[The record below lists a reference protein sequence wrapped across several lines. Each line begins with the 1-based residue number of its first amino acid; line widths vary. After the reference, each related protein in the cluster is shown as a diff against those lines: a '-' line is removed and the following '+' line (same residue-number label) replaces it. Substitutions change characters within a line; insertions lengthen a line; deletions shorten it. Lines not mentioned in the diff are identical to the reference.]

1 MRTEKKKKKRV
12 LWITLSII
20 GLLVLGT
27 GGYAFYLYK
36 SAADTVASIHEDLN
50 RDKSDKRTEEVKFSE
65 KDPISILLMGVDER
79 DGDAGRSDS
88 LILMTV
94 NPNTN
99 STQMV
104 SIPRDTRTEIVGK
117 GKEDKIN
124 HAYAFGG
131 TEMAINTVEHF
142 LDIPIDYFVKIN
154 MESFKDTVDAVGG
167 VEVNNTL
174 DFSYGGYDFPKGIV
188 SLDGEKALAFTRMR
202 YEDPRG
208 DFGRQERQ
216 RQIIEAVL
224 KKGANISSI
233 TKFGDMFG
241 VVRNNITTNLTFDEM
256 WAVQANYKT
265 AIKKLEQFQVKGSGD
280 TINGIYYYIVP
291 EDERLT
297 LSNQLKE
304 HLEISTNTAS
314 TKKQNKS
321 ASALISLR
329 QIRRF

>member
-1 MRTEKKKKKRV
+1 MREARKKRKKW
-12 LWITLSII
+12 LWITLSVI
-20 GLLVLGT
+20 GLFVLAT

-36 SAADTVASIHEDLN
+36 SATDTVASIHEDLN
-50 RDKSDKRTEEVKFSE
+50 RDKSDKRPEDVVFKD

-79 DGDAGRSDS
+79 EGDRGRSDS

-117 GKEDKIN
+117 GIDDKIN

-131 TEMAINTVEHF
+131 TEMAVATVENF
-142 LDIPIDYFVKIN
+142 LDVPVDYFVKIN

-174 DFSYGGYDFPKGIV
+174 NFSYGGYDFNEGTIT
-188 SLDGEKALAFTRMR
+188 LDGEKALAYTRMR
-202 YEDPRG
+202 YDDPRG
-208 DFGRQERQ
+208 DFGRQDRQ
-216 RQIIEAVL
+216 RQVIEGVM

-241 VVRNNITTNLTFDEM
+241 VVRDNVKTNLTFDEM
-256 WAVQANYKT
+256 WEIQANYKS
-265 AIKKLEQFQVKGSGD
+265 ASSNLEQFQVKGTGD
-280 TINGIYYYIVP
+280 KINGIYYYIVP
-291 EDERLT
+291 EEERLS

-304 HLEISTNTAS
+304 HLEITTETAS
-314 TKKQNKS
+314 VAK
-321 ASALISLR
+321 
-329 QIRRF
+329 

>member
-1 MRTEKKKKKRV
+1 MRETRKKKKKW

-20 GLLVLGT
+20 GLLVLST

-36 SAADTVASIHEDLN
+36 SAADTVASIHEDID
-50 RDKSDKRTEEVKFSE
+50 REKSDKRSEKVEFVE

-79 DGDAGRSDS
+79 EGDRGRSDS

-104 SIPRDTRTEIVGK
+104 SIPRDTRTEIIGK
-117 GKEDKIN
+117 GKQDKIN

-131 TEMAINTVEHF
+131 TEMAIATVEHF
-142 LDIPIDYFVKIN
+142 LDVPVDYFVKIN
-154 MESFKDTVDAVGG
+154 MESFQDTVDAVGG

-174 DFSYGGYDFPKGIV
+174 NFSYGGYDFPEGSIT
-188 SLDGEKALAFTRMR
+188 LDGKKALAYTRMR

-208 DFGRQERQ
+208 DFGRQDRQ
-216 RQIIEAVL
+216 RQVIEAVI

-241 VVRNNITTNLTFDEM
+241 VVRDNVKTNLTFDEM
-256 WAVQANYKT
+256 WEIQANYK
-265 AIKKLEQFQVKGSGD
+265 AASQNLEQFQVKGSGD
-280 TINGIYYYIVP
+280 KINGIYYYIVP
-291 EDERLT
+291 EEDRLA

-304 HLEISTNTAS
+304 HLEISSKTAS
-314 TKKQNKS
+314 TD
-321 ASALISLR
+321 
-329 QIRRF
+329 

>member
-1 MRTEKKKKKRV
+1 MRAEKKKKKKV
-12 LWITLSII
+12 LWIILSII
-20 GLLVLGT
+20 GVLVLST

-36 SAADTVASIHEDLN
+36 SAADTVASIHEDLD
-50 RDKSDKRTEEVKFSE
+50 REKSDKRTEEVKFSE

-79 DGDAGRSDS
+79 EGDVGRSDS

-131 TEMAINTVEHF
+131 TEMALDTVENF

-174 DFSYGGYDFPKGIV
+174 DFTYEGYEFNKGLV
-188 SLDGEKALAFTRMR
+188 SLDGKKALAYTRMR

-208 DFGRQERQ
+208 DFGRQDRQ
-216 RQIIEAVL
+216 RQVIEAVI
-224 KKGANISSI
+224 KKGANVSSI

-241 VVRNNITTNLTFDEM
+241 VVRDNVKTNLTFDEM
-256 WAVQANYKT
+256 WEIQANYK
-265 AIKKLEQFQVKGSGD
+265 AASQNLEQFQVKGSGD
-280 TINGIYYYIVP
+280 KINGIYYYIVP
-291 EDERLT
+291 EEERLA
-297 LSNQLKE
+297 LSKQLKE
-304 HLEISTNTAS
+304 HLEISENTAS
-314 TKKQNKS
+314 TS
-321 ASALISLR
+321 E
-329 QIRRF
+329 

>member
-1 MRTEKKKKKRV
+1 MRETKKKKKKL
-12 LWITLSII
+12 LWIMLSII
-20 GLLVLGT
+20 GVLVLGT

-36 SAADTVASIHEDLN
+36 SAADTVASIHEDID
-50 RDKSDKRTEEVKFSE
+50 REKSEKRTEEVEFTE

-79 DGDAGRSDS
+79 EGDAGRSDS

-99 STQMV
+99 TTQMV

-117 GKEDKIN
+117 GKQDKIN

-142 LDIPIDYFVKIN
+142 LDVPVDYFVKIN

-174 DFSYGGYDFPKGIV
+174 DFTYEGYHFTKGTT
-188 SLDGEKALAFTRMR
+188 SLDGKKALAYTRMR

-208 DFGRQERQ
+208 DFGRQDRQ
-216 RQIIEAVL
+216 RQVIEAVI
-224 KKGANISSI
+224 KKGANVSSI

-241 VVRNNITTNLTFDEM
+241 VVRDNVKTNLTFDEM
-256 WAVQANYKT
+256 WEIQANYK
-265 AIKKLEQFQVKGSGD
+265 AASANLEQFQVKGTGD
-280 TINGIYYYIVP
+280 KIDGIYYYIVP
-291 EDERLT
+291 EEERLA

-304 HLEISTNTAS
+304 HLEITTNTAS
-314 TKKQNKS
+314 TN
-321 ASALISLR
+321 
-329 QIRRF
+329 

>member
-1 MRTEKKKKKRV
+1 MRETKKKNKKW
-12 LWITLSII
+12 LWIMLSII
-20 GLLVLGT
+20 GVLVLST

-36 SAADTVASIHEDLN
+36 SAVDTVASIHEDLD
-50 RDKSDKRTEEVKFSE
+50 RDKSDKRGEDVKFSE

-79 DGDAGRSDS
+79 EGDAGRSDS

-142 LDIPIDYFVKIN
+142 LDIPVDYFVKIN

-174 DFSYGGYDFPKGIV
+174 NFSYEGYDFREGPV
-188 SLDGEKALAFTRMR
+188 TLDGKKALAFTRMR

-208 DFGRQERQ
+208 DFGRQDRQ
-216 RQIIEAVL
+216 RKVIEGVI

-233 TKFGDMFG
+233 TKFGDIFG
-241 VVRNNITTNLTFDEM
+241 VVRDNVKTNLTFDEM
-256 WAVQANYKT
+256 WEIQANYK
-265 AIKKLEQFQVKGSGD
+265 AASQNLEQFQVKGTGD
-280 TINGIYYYIVP
+280 KINGIYYYIVP
-291 EDERLT
+291 EEERVA
-297 LSNQLKE
+297 LSDQLKE
-304 HLEISTNTAS
+304 HLEISTKTAS
-314 TKKQNKS
+314 KN
-321 ASALISLR
+321 
-329 QIRRF
+329 

>member
-1 MRTEKKKKKRV
+1 MRENKKKKKKW

-36 SAADTVASIHEDLN
+36 SAADTVASIQEDLD
-50 RDKSDKRTEEVKFSE
+50 REKSEKRTEEVVFEE

-79 DGDAGRSDS
+79 EGDRGRSDS

-99 STQMV
+99 TTQMV
-104 SIPRDTRTEIVGK
+104 SIPRDTRTEIIGK
-117 GKEDKIN
+117 GKQDKIN

-131 TEMAINTVEHF
+131 TEMAINTVENF
-142 LDIPIDYFVKIN
+142 LDVPVDYFVKIN

-167 VEVNNTL
+167 VEVNNSL
-174 DFSYGGYDFPKGIV
+174 NFSYGGFDFPEGTV
-188 SLDGEKALAFTRMR
+188 TLDGEKALAFTRMR

-216 RQIIEAVL
+216 RQVIEAVI
-224 KKGANISSI
+224 KKGANVSSI

-241 VVRNNITTNLTFDEM
+241 VVRDNVKTNLTFDEM
-256 WAVQANYKT
+256 WDIQANYKT
-265 AIKKLEQFQVKGSGD
+265 AAQNLEQFQVEGSGTKID
-280 TINGIYYYIVP
+280 GIYYYIVP
-291 EDERLT
+291 EENRLA
-297 LSNQLKE
+297 LSDQLKE

-314 TKKQNKS
+314 TN
-321 ASALISLR
+321 
-329 QIRRF
+329 

>member
-1 MRTEKKKKKRV
+1 MRETKKKKKKL
-12 LWITLSII
+12 LWIILSII
-20 GLLVLGT
+20 GVLVLGT

-36 SAADTVASIHEDLN
+36 SAADTVASIHEDID
-50 RDKSDKRTEEVKFSE
+50 REKSGKRTEEVKFTE

-79 DGDAGRSDS
+79 EGDAGRSDA

-117 GKEDKIN
+117 GKQDKIN

-131 TEMAINTVEHF
+131 TGMALATVENF
-142 LDIPIDYFVKIN
+142 LDVPVDYFVKIN

-174 DFSYGGYDFPKGIV
+174 DFSYGGFDFPKGNI
-188 SLDGEKALAFTRMR
+188 SLDGEKALAYTRMR
-202 YEDPRG
+202 YEDTRG
-208 DFGRQERQ
+208 DFGRQDRQ
-216 RQIIEAVL
+216 RQVIEAVI
-224 KKGANISSI
+224 KKGANVSSI

-241 VVRNNITTNLTFDEM
+241 VVRENVKTNLTFDEM
-256 WAVQANYKT
+256 WEIQANYK
-265 AIKKLEQFQVKGSGD
+265 AASANLEQFQVNGAGD
-280 TINGIYYYIVP
+280 TIDGIYYFIVP
-291 EDERLT
+291 EEERLA
-297 LSNQLKE
+297 LSKQLKE

-314 TKKQNKS
+314 TN
-321 ASALISLR
+321 
-329 QIRRF
+329 

>member
-1 MRTEKKKKKRV
+1 MRAERKKKKKV
-12 LWITLSII
+12 LWIILSII
-20 GLLVLGT
+20 GVLVLST

-50 RDKSDKRTEEVKFSE
+50 RDKSEKRSEEVKFSE

-99 STQMV
+99 STQMI
-104 SIPRDTRTEIVGK
+104 SIPRDTRTEIIGK
-117 GKEDKIN
+117 GKDDKIN

-174 DFSYGGYDFPKGIV
+174 DFSYGGFDFPEGLV
-188 SLDGEKALAFTRMR
+188 SLDGEKALAYTRMR

-208 DFGRQERQ
+208 DFGRQDRQ
-216 RQIIEAVL
+216 RQVIEAVI
-224 KKGANISSI
+224 KKGANVSSI

-241 VVRNNITTNLTFDEM
+241 VVRNNVKTNLTFDEM
-256 WAVQANYKT
+256 WEIQANYK
-265 AIKKLEQFQVKGSGD
+265 AASQNLEQFQVNGKGDKIDGV
-280 TINGIYYYIVP
+280 YYFIVP
-291 EDERLT
+291 EEERLA
-297 LSNQLKE
+297 LSKQLKE
-304 HLEISTNTAS
+304 HLEITANTAN
-314 TKKQNKS
+314 TN
-321 ASALISLR
+321 
-329 QIRRF
+329 

>member
-1 MRTEKKKKKRV
+1 MRERKKKKKW
-12 LWITLSII
+12 LWITLSVI

-27 GGYAFYLYK
+27 GGYAYYLYK
-36 SAADTVASIHEDLN
+36 SAADTVASIQEDLD
-50 RDKSDKRTEEVKFSE
+50 RDKSEKRTEKVVFEE

-79 DGDAGRSDS
+79 KGDRGRSDS

-99 STQMV
+99 TTQMV
-104 SIPRDTRTEIVGK
+104 SIPRDTRTEIVGR
-117 GKEDKIN
+117 GTQDKIN

-142 LDIPIDYFVKIN
+142 LDVPVDYFVKIN

-167 VEVNNTL
+167 IEVNNTL
-174 DFSYGGYDFPKGIV
+174 NFSYDGYDFTEGMTT
-188 SLDGEKALAFTRMR
+188 LDGKKALAYTRMR
-202 YEDPRG
+202 YDDPRG

-216 RQIIEAVL
+216 RQVIEAVI

-241 VVRNNITTNLTFDEM
+241 VVRDNVKTNLSFDEM
-256 WAVQANYKT
+256 WDIQANYK
-265 AIKKLEQFQVKGSGD
+265 AASQNLEQFQVEGSGD

-291 EDERLT
+291 EDNRLA
-297 LSNQLKE
+297 LSNQLKD

-314 TKKQNKS
+314 TN
-321 ASALISLR
+321 
-329 QIRRF
+329 

>member
-1 MRTEKKKKKRV
+1 MGERKKKKKKW

-36 SAADTVASIHEDLN
+36 SAADTVASIQEDLD
-50 RDKSDKRTEEVKFSE
+50 RDKSEKRTEKVVFEE

-79 DGDAGRSDS
+79 EGDSGRSDS

-99 STQMV
+99 TTQMV
-104 SIPRDTRTEIVGK
+104 SIPRDTRTEIIGK
-117 GKEDKIN
+117 GKQDKIN

-131 TEMAINTVEHF
+131 TEMAINTVENF
-142 LDIPIDYFVKIN
+142 LDVPVDYFVKIN

-174 DFSYGGYDFPKGIV
+174 NFSYEGYDFTEGMTK
-188 SLDGEKALAFTRMR
+188 LDGKKALAYTRMR

-216 RQIIEAVL
+216 RQVIEAVI
-224 KKGANISSI
+224 KKGANVSSI

-241 VVRNNITTNLTFDEM
+241 VVRDNVKTNLTFDEM
-256 WAVQANYKT
+256 WDIQANYKT
-265 AIKKLEQFQVKGSGD
+265 AAKNLEQFQVEGSGTKID
-280 TINGIYYYIVP
+280 GIYYYIVP
-291 EDERLT
+291 EENRLA
-297 LSNQLKE
+297 LSDQLKE

-314 TKKQNKS
+314 TN
-321 ASALISLR
+321 
-329 QIRRF
+329 

>member
-1 MRTEKKKKKRV
+1 MRESKKKKKKW

-36 SAADTVASIHEDLN
+36 SAADTVASIQEDLD
-50 RDKSDKRTEEVKFSE
+50 RDKSEKRTEKVVFEE

-79 DGDAGRSDS
+79 EGDSGRSDS

-99 STQMV
+99 TTQMV
-104 SIPRDTRTEIVGK
+104 SIPRDTRTEIIGK
-117 GKEDKIN
+117 GKQDKIN

-131 TEMAINTVEHF
+131 TEMAINTVENF
-142 LDIPIDYFVKIN
+142 LDVPVDYFVKIN

-174 DFSYGGYDFPKGIV
+174 NFSYEGYDFTEGTIK
-188 SLDGEKALAFTRMR
+188 LDGKKALAYTRMR
-202 YEDPRG
+202 YDDPRG

-216 RQIIEAVL
+216 RKVIEAVI
-224 KKGANISSI
+224 KKGANVSSI

-241 VVRNNITTNLTFDEM
+241 VVRDNVKTNLTFDEM
-256 WAVQANYKT
+256 WDIQANYKT
-265 AIKKLEQFQVKGSGD
+265 AAQNLEQFQVEGSGD
-280 TINGIYYYIVP
+280 TIDGIYYYIVP
-291 EDERLT
+291 EENRLA
-297 LSNQLKE
+297 LSDQLKE

-314 TKKQNKS
+314 TN
-321 ASALISLR
+321 
-329 QIRRF
+329 

>member
-1 MRTEKKKKKRV
+1 MRAEKKKKKKV
-12 LWITLSII
+12 LWIILSII
-20 GLLVLGT
+20 GVLVLST

-36 SAADTVASIHEDLN
+36 SAADTVASIHEDLD
-50 RDKSDKRTEEVKFSE
+50 REKSDKRTEEVKFSE

-79 DGDAGRSDS
+79 EGDAGRSDS

-131 TEMAINTVEHF
+131 TEMALDTVENF

-174 DFSYGGYDFPKGIV
+174 DFTYEGYEFNKGLV
-188 SLDGEKALAFTRMR
+188 SLDGKKALAYTRMR

-208 DFGRQERQ
+208 DFGRQDRQ
-216 RQIIEAVL
+216 RQVIEAVI
-224 KKGANISSI
+224 KKGANVSSI

-241 VVRNNITTNLTFDEM
+241 VVRDNVKTNLTFDEM
-256 WAVQANYKT
+256 WEIQANYK
-265 AIKKLEQFQVKGSGD
+265 AASQNLEQFQVKGSGD
-280 TINGIYYYIVP
+280 KINGIYYYIVP
-291 EDERLT
+291 EEERLA
-297 LSNQLKE
+297 LSKQLKE
-304 HLEISTNTAS
+304 HLEISENTAS
-314 TKKQNKS
+314 TS
-321 ASALISLR
+321 E
-329 QIRRF
+329 